1 MAAPDYYKLLGL
13 PRNASEE
20 DIKKTY
26 RKLARKHHPD
36 LNPGNKEAEARFKEV
51 SEAND
56 VLSDPEKRRNYDQF
70 GDPNGPGAQMGG
82 QGFEFGGFNFG
93 GWLAA
98 SRISSRA
105 SAAALPVPP
114 GGPQAR
120 RGPPALWCASASGTP
135 SWAPGCP

>member
-13 PRNASEE
+13 PRDASEE

-51 SEAND
+51 SEAYE

-70 GDPNGPGAQMGG
+70 GDPSGPGVQAGG
-82 QGFEFGGFNFG
+82 SGFEFGGFNFG
-93 GWLAA
+93 SGGFEDLFQGFGE
-98 SRISSRA
+98 IGRA
-105 SAAALPVPP
+105 HV
-114 GGPQAR
+114 
-120 RGPPALWCASASGTP
+120 
-135 SWAPGCP
+135 